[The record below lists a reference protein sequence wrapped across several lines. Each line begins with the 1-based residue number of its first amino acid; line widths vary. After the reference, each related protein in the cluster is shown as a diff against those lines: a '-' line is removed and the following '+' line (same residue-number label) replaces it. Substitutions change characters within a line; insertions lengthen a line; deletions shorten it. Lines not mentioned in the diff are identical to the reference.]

1 MGNEE
6 YFLAIDGVVAIVHF
20 GRVVSR
26 DRAGQIGIAESYAF
40 CLFPAEATGTIS
52 DAEAAFR

>member
-6 YFLAIDGVVAIVHF
+6 YFFTIDGVEAIVQF

-26 DRAGQIGIAESYAF
+26 DGACQIGITESYAF
-40 CLFPAEATGTIS
+40 CLFPAEAAGTIS
-52 DAEAAFR
+52 DAKAAF

>member
-6 YFLAIDGVVAIVHF
+6 YFFTIDGVKAIVQF

-26 DRAGQIGIAESYAF
+26 DGASQIGITESYAF
-40 CLFPAEATGTIS
+40 RLFPAEATGAIS
-52 DAEAAFR
+52 NVEPAF